1 MQLRYSK
8 NLQSAVDGMQKISA
22 VAWSPN
28 GQKLAVSTAD
38 RVVHLYDDSG
48 ERKDKF
54 PTRPAEKNQS
64 SYVVRALAFS
74 PDSTKIAIAQSDS
87 IVFVYKLGIEW
98 GERKSICNKYP
109 QSAAVTCMT
118 WPNGKSNDIIFGL
131 ADGKIKSGQLKTN
144 KTVNLYATDSY
155 VVSVACSKDGEYVI
169 SGQLDGSIYKF
180 ALETRQFTK
189 LVTHTSVPYALDW
202 GEHICA
208 AGNDSKIIFYTD
220 DGNLFQRMDLGH
232 DSSVKEF
239 TVGAFNPSGDTVI
252 LGNFNKFYV
261 IGFNP
266 QRGDYVEKAV
276 KNIENLYSVTALC
289 WKPDGSKLVIG
300 SLCGSVDVF
309 EICLRKARY
318 KGKFEFVYVSISQV
332 IVTELASSL
341 KVAIRSEYGLE
352 ILKINIYKDR
362 FIVANTSDTLLLGDL
377 ESSSLSEIQWRG
389 SGKEKFDFSNDR
401 VCMIFNV
408 GELILVEYG
417 HNEILG
423 TCRTEQMAA
432 HLISA
437 RLNYPRSEEDEVKK
451 ASKIIAYLLDPHT
464 ICIQDLVTKNSVGT
478 INHDSRIDYLE
489 LNPSGSKLLFRDK
502 RRQLLLYNIKTQ
514 TRSTLLQ
521 FCTYVQWVPRSEV
534 VVAQSRNNL
543 NVWYSID
550 DPDKVTVYNIKGEVE
565 EIEKTSAGTFV
576 IVDEGIGKNSYA
588 LDQHL
593 IEFGFALEGRNLE
606 RCVEILEPLE
616 VNPETEANW
625 RALAEVSLE
634 ERNLKVSEQC
644 YAALGDVAKSRF
656 LHKVNKLSEKHQ
668 EETGQSGF
676 NFYVV
681 QAKLAMLDKQYHKAE
696 AILVDNNDLEEAM
709 AMYRELHK
717 WDELILI
724 AEKRKHPKLNDYKS
738 NYFQWLLSTNQEEKA
753 AEVKEKDG
761 DYKEAI
767 NLYLKGKLP
776 ARAAAVI
783 NKFNVNSQEI
793 MEKVSAALEA
803 AEMFEKAGEFF
814 EKMNLHE
821 KALEAYVH
829 GNSYRKALDLAR
841 RNYPRYVKKLE
852 EKWGDYLVSIKQM
865 EASINHFTEA
875 DAYQKAIEAAINA
888 RLWAKAVQ
896 FLGNQ
901 PLDVAKPYFKQ
912 IGKHY
917 ADVKQLDHAEKFYMK
932 AGASYEIFEM
942 YTSNNKWDQAY
953 RFASKH
959 MPDSEV
965 SLLYTKQAQKL
976 EGESRYK
983 EAEKMYLTVNEADLA
998 IGMYKKAG
1006 QFDHVIRL
1014 TAKYKKEAL
1023 KDTHIYLGQLYEND
1037 GKFKEAEAHFI
1048 EAGVWNMAVDLYRK
1062 RAMWEEALKVAK
1074 AYGGPKEI
1082 AEVARKWAE
1091 TESLRGEGGSQL
1103 LMKQGL
1109 VEAALE
1115 FEVEQGNYNEAFRIA
1130 ETHCRHKLPDV
1141 HLSYALFLEDENR
1154 FKEAEDEFIKAGK
1167 ATEAIHMFQHQQ
1179 DFHSAL
1185 RLCKQYAP
1193 NMQGE
1198 ILSSQAKY
1206 HFERGEF
1213 QRAEQ
1218 CFLAAKMPESAV
1230 EMYSMAKMR
1239 NDAIRV
1245 AKDHAPHMINRIM
1258 NSSSEPTS
1266 PEEIRQAARI
1276 LEQNRDYIR
1285 AIDAYLS
1292 ITQEMTNDFDLL
1304 EEVWERSVQIAMSND
1319 KERLQQIIMLV
1330 GKRLMALKRF
1340 DSAADM
1346 YAGIGH
1352 YEEAVNCFLIAEEFE
1367 KAREIVQSIQ
1377 HTEIAGKLK
1386 VMVDN
1391 EHKNFLQKHG
1401 KAGGMMKVDPK
1412 AGMNMIIEGGDW
1424 IKALD
1429 KAKKTGMLNEVLLKC
1444 TMKLTEDGS
1453 FGQAVKIFSVYGSP
1467 SEPMFM
1473 SIYKTL
1479 CVEVLAECQEQE
1491 IYDARVMM
1499 KNLIEGIY
1507 EKKTK
1512 VYKEFERYYTVLQ
1525 LLFLKNLCKG
1535 KQLNALYAK
1544 ICISLLR
1551 YTNEVRVDK
1560 AFYEAGL
1567 ACQQEG
1573 WLNMGFI
1580 FLNRYLDL
1588 ADAIFDPEGGVAAL
1602 GEATDFEET
1611 DIPVFDIP
1619 LPDSNF
1625 TSEEQREKIKDW
1637 VLQVSMDQKVDQN
1650 LTFCACETCGNQMYE
1665 ASLKCFNC
1673 NTTYE
1678 CCLVTGYP
1686 VFRRTLVT
1694 CSNCYRPAN
1703 KEDWNQYLVANST
1716 CPWCSSVQSQEY

>member
-8 NLQSAVDGMQKISA
+8 NLQTAVDGMQKISA
-22 VAWSPN
+22 VAWSSN

-74 PDSTKIAIAQSDS
+74 PDCTKIAIAQSDS
-87 IVFVYKLGIEW
+87 IVFVYKLGTEW
-98 GERKSICNKYP
+98 GERKSICNKYQ
-109 QSAAVTCMT
+109 QSAAVTCLT
-118 WPNGKSNDIIFGL
+118 WPTSKSNDIIFGL

-144 KTVNLYATDSY
+144 KTVSLYATDSY
-155 VVSVACSKDGEYVI
+155 VVSVACSKDGEQII
-169 SGQLDGSIYKF
+169 SGQLDGTIYRF
-180 ALETRQFTK
+180 TLESRQFTK

-208 AGNDSKIIFYTD
+208 AGNDGKIIFYTD
-220 DGNLFQRMDLGH
+220 DGSIFQRMDYGN

-239 TVGAFNPSGDTVI
+239 TIGAFNPSGDTVV
-252 LGNFNKFYV
+252 LGNFNKFFV

-289 WKPDGSKLVIG
+289 WKPDGSKLVLG

-309 EICLRKARY
+309 EVCLRKARY

-332 IVTELASSL
+332 IVTELATSM
-341 KVAIRSEYGLE
+341 KVAIKSDYGLE
-352 ILKINIYKDR
+352 ITKINIYKDR

-377 ESSSLSEIQWRG
+377 ETSSLSEIQWRG
-389 SGKEKFDFSNDR
+389 SGKEKFDFTNDR

-423 TCRTEQMAA
+423 TCRTEQMSS

-437 RLNYPRSEEDEVKK
+437 RLSYPRSDEED
-451 ASKIIAYLLDPHT
+451 ARNANKIIAYLLDPHT
-464 ICIQDLVTKNSVGT
+464 ICIQDLLTKNSIGT

-489 LNPSGSKLLFRDK
+489 LNPSGSKMLFRDK

-521 FCTYVQWVPRSEV
+521 FCTYVQWVPKSEV

-550 DPDKVTVYNIKGEVE
+550 DPDKVTVYTIKGEVE
-565 EIEKTSAGTFV
+565 EIERTNAGTFV
-576 IVDEGIGKNSYA
+576 IVDEGISKTSYA

-593 IEFGFALEGRNLE
+593 IEFGFALESRDLE
-606 RCVEILEPLE
+606 RAVEILEPLE
-616 VNPETEANW
+616 VNAETEANW
-625 RALAEVSLE
+625 KALAEVSLE
-634 ERNLKVSEQC
+634 ERKLKVAEQC
-644 YAALGDVAKSRF
+644 YAALGNVSKSRF
-656 LHKVNKLSEKHQ
+656 LHKVNKLSEKHH

-681 QAKLAMLDKQYHKAE
+681 QAKLAMLDKQYHRAE
-696 AILVDNNDLEEAM
+696 AIFMDNNDLEEAM

-717 WDELILI
+717 WDELITI

-738 NYFQWLLSTNQEEKA
+738 NYFQWLLSSNQEEKA

-776 ARAAAVI
+776 ARAAAVV
-783 NKFNVNSQEI
+783 NKFNITSQEI
-793 MEKVSAALEA
+793 MEKVAAALEG

-814 EKMNLHE
+814 EKLNLHE
-821 KALEAYVH
+821 KALEAYIK

-841 RNYPRYVKKLE
+841 RGYPRYVKKLE

-865 EASINHFTEA
+865 ESSINHFIEA

-901 PLDVAKPYFKQ
+901 PLEVAKPYFKQ
-912 IGKHY
+912 IAKHY
-917 ADVKQLDHAEKFYMK
+917 ADVKQLEHAEKFYMK
-932 AGASYEIFEM
+932 AGASYDIFEM

-959 MPDSEV
+959 MPDTEV
-965 SLLYTKQAQKL
+965 NLLYTKQAQKL
-976 EGESRYK
+976 EAEGRFK
-983 EAEKMYLTVNEADLA
+983 DAEKLYLTVNEADLA
-998 IGMYKKAG
+998 ITMYKKAT
-1006 QFDHVIRL
+1006 QYDHVIRL
-1014 TAKYKKEAL
+1014 TAKYKKETL
-1023 KDTHIYLGQLYEND
+1023 KDTHIFIGQIYEGE

-1048 EAGVWNMAVDLYRK
+1048 EAGVWNMAVDLYKK
-1062 RAMWEEALKVAK
+1062 RSMWEDALKVAK

-1141 HLSYALFLEDENR
+1141 HLSFALFLEDENR
-1154 FKEAEDEFIKAGK
+1154 FKEAEEEFVKAGK
-1167 ATEAIHMFQHQQ
+1167 ATEAIHMYQHQQ

-1193 NMQGE
+1193 NMQLE
-1198 ILSSQAKY
+1198 ILNTQAKY
-1206 HFERGEF
+1206 HYEKGEY

-1218 CFLAAKMPESAV
+1218 CFLAAKSPESAV
-1230 EMYSMAKMR
+1230 EMYSMVKMR
-1239 NDAIRV
+1239 SDALRV
-1245 AKDHAPHMINRIM
+1245 AKDHAPHMVNRIM
-1258 NSSSEPTS
+1258 STTGEATS
-1266 PEEIRQAARI
+1266 PEEIRQSARI

-1285 AIDAYLS
+1285 AIDTYLS
-1292 ITQEMTNDFDLL
+1292 ITQEMTNEYDLL
-1304 EEVWERSVQIAMSND
+1304 EEVWERAVQVAMVND

-1330 GKRLMALKRF
+1330 GKRLMSLKRF
-1340 DSAADM
+1340 DAAADM

-1352 YEEAVNCFLIAEEFE
+1352 YEDAVRCFLIAEEFD

-1377 HTEIAGKLK
+1377 HTEIASKLK
-1386 VMVDN
+1386 VLVDN
-1391 EHKNFLQKHG
+1391 EHKSFLQKHG
-1401 KAGGMMKVDPK
+1401 NARGMIKVD
-1412 AGMNMIIEGGDW
+1412 AREGIDMIFEGGDMV
-1424 IKALD
+1424 KALD
-1429 KAKKTGMLNEVLLKC
+1429 KAKKVGMLNEVLLKC
-1444 TMKLTEDGS
+1444 TMKLTEDGN
-1453 FGQAVKIFSVYGSP
+1453 FGQAVKLFSQYGSP
-1467 SEPMFM
+1467 NEPSFM

-1479 CVEVLAECQEQE
+1479 CVEILADCQDQE
-1491 IYDARVMM
+1491 IYDARIMM
-1499 KNLIEGIY
+1499 KNLIENIY
-1507 EKKTK
+1507 EKKSK
-1512 VYKEFERYYTVLQ
+1512 IYKEFERYYTILQ
-1525 LLFLKNLCKG
+1525 LLFLKNLTKG
-1535 KQLNALYAK
+1535 KKLNSIYAK

-1560 AFYEAGL
+1560 AFFDAGS
-1567 ACQQEG
+1567 ACKQEG
-1573 WLNMGFI
+1573 WLNMAFI

-1588 ADAIFDPEGGVAAL
+1588 ADAIQDPEGGVAAL
-1602 GEATDFEET
+1602 GDSADFEGT
-1611 DIPVFDIP
+1611 DIPVYDIP

-1625 TSEEQREKIKDW
+1625 TSDDQREKIKDW
-1637 VLQVSMDQKVDQN
+1637 VLQISMDQKVEQN
-1650 LTFCACETCGNQMYE
+1650 LSFCNCEICGSQMYE

-1673 NTTYE
+1673 NNVFE
-1678 CCLVTGYP
+1678 PCLITGYP
-1686 VFRRTLVT
+1686 VLRRTQIT
-1694 CSNCYRPAN
+1694 CSNCYKAAN
-1703 KEDWNQYLVANST
+1703 KEDWNQFLVANST